1 MNHRL
6 GISSS
11 YDELETIDFTLTN
24 RLLKGLREHC
34 VLISN
39 FVDKNVLLGGMDN
52 ADCTKDTK
60 SGTGSSHDT
69 ILLVLQNQKEKNDT
83 VVFTQDKGDSENK
96 RSIDTI
102 L

>member
-1 MNHRL
+1 MEEW
-6 GISSS
+6 I
-11 YDELETIDFTLTN
+11 TLTA
-24 RLLKGLREHC
+24 LKTRNQER
-34 VLISN
+34 
-39 FVDKNVLLGGMDN
+39 
-52 ADCTKDTK
+52 
-60 SGTGSSHDT
+60 SSHDT